1 MNDIIK
7 NKDKLDNES
16 EVKNN
21 KLLNQICINGIER
34 NFGGI
39 ENSIG
44 EFKSYFFEGYEN
56 DLNNINHDKNR
67 YNVLKCIEDNINDE
81 NSRYLLLIIDNFF
94 SQELLNYILEEI
106 NKKRY

>member
-7 NKDKLDNES
+7 NKDKLDNNS
-16 EVKNN
+16 EDENN
-21 KLLNQICINGIER
+21 KLLNQICINSIER

-81 NSRYLLLIIDNFF
+81 NSRYLLVAFESSI
-94 SQELLNYILEEI
+94 ETYLLTSIL
-106 NKKRY
+106 